1 MGWEGAVGIDVSKHT
16 LDVVLLRGNDA
27 LHAQFDNAPTGF
39 VQLEAWL
46 RGQQAVAVPVCL
58 EATGVYSEAIALFL
72 HEAGYGVSVV
82 NPARTKA
89 LADSRLSRQ
98 KTDKTD
104 ALVIA
109 RFCQTQQPARWQPPD
124 PAQHELQALVR
135 QLRALQAMY
144 RQEHNRLEANLTSE
158 AVSTML
164 RQHLAFLEQQMVGV
178 QRMIREQ
185 INRHPDLKRQR
196 DLLDTIPGLGD
207 TTIAT
212 LLAEIRDIRAFDSAA
227 QLAAYAGITPRHYR
241 SGTSVHG
248 RTRMS
253 KRGNALLRAA
263 LYFPAMVALRHN
275 PIIRAFGERLK
286 ASGHAPKSIIG
297 AAMRKLLH
305 LVFGVLKSGRPFDP
319 AFSSQAVA

>member
-1 MGWEGAVGIDVSKHT
+1 MGWEVAIGIDVSKRT

-27 LHAQFDNAPTGF
+27 LHAQFDNTPAGF
-39 VQLEAWL
+39 IQLGTWL
-46 RGQQAVAVPVCL
+46 RRRQAVAIPVCL
-58 EATGVYSEAIALFL
+58 EATGVYSEAVAVFL
-72 HEAGYGVSVV
+72 HEAGYEVSVV

-89 LADSRLSRQ
+89 YADSRLNRQ

-109 RFCQTQQPARWQPPD
+109 QFCQTQQPARWQPPD
-124 PAQHELQALVR
+124 PAQRELQALVR
-135 QLRALQAMY
+135 QLCALQGMY
-144 RQEHNRLEANLTSE
+144 RQEQNRLEASRTSE

-164 RQHLAFLEQQMVGV
+164 CQHLAFLEQQMEEM
-178 QRMIREQ
+178 QHLIRNLIEC
-185 INRHPDLKRQR
+185 HPDLKRQH
-196 DLLDTIPGLGD
+196 DLLDTIPGLGE

-212 LLAEIRDIRAFDSAA
+212 LLAEIPDIRAFDTAP
-227 QLAAYAGITPRHYR
+227 QLAAYAGVTPRHYR

-253 KRGNALLRAA
+253 KRGNALLRVA

-319 AFSSQAVA
+319 AYSSQVVA

>member
-1 MGWEGAVGIDVSKHT
+1 
-16 LDVVLLRGNDA
+16 
-27 LHAQFDNAPTGF
+27 
-39 VQLEAWL
+39 
-46 RGQQAVAVPVCL
+46 VCL

-72 HEAGYGVSVV
+72 HEAGYRVSVV

-89 LADSRLSRQ
+89 FADSRLSRQ

-109 RFCQTQQPARWQPPD
+109 HFCQTQQPTRWQPPD
-124 PAQHELQALVR
+124 PAQRELQALVR
-135 QLRALQAMY
+135 QLRALQAIH
-144 RQEHNRLEANLTSE
+144 RQERNRLEANLTSE
-158 AVSTML
+158 TVTAML
-164 RQHLAFLEQQMVGV
+164 RQHLTFLEQQMEAI
-178 QRMIREQ
+178 QHLIHDQ
-185 INRHPDLKRQR
+185 IECHPDLKRQR
-196 DLLDTIPGLGD
+196 DLLDTIPGLGEV
-207 TTIAT
+207 TIAT
-212 LLAEIRDIRAFDSAA
+212 LLAEIRDIRAFDNAP
-227 QLAAYAGITPRHYR
+227 QLAAYAGVTPRHYR

-319 AFSSQAVA
+319 AYSSQALA